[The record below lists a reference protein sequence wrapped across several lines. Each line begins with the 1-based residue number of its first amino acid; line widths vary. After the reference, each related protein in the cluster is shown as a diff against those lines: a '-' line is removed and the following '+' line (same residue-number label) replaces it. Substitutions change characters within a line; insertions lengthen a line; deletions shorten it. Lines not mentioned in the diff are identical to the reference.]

1 MNFFGTIIDT
11 LTLVLLIILLISFVL
26 LSLYYGLFYLR
37 IALYKG
43 KKYPKNT
50 KKPGVSV
57 VLTVRNEYETL
68 RDNLVYLLE
77 QDYPD
82 FEVIVIDHVSKDY
95 TGFILKTYK
104 ENYPNLKVVEF
115 LQDVNMFQNKK
126 FPLSIGIK
134 SAQNDIILLTE
145 CTCVP
150 KSFTW
155 ISEMMENYRPDTD
168 FVMGYSGVKSQKG
181 LLNAFIQ
188 YDNLAYT
195 ASSFGYALLGNPYTA
210 CGKNLAYRKSFFFQK
225 GGFIKHYHIP
235 NGDDDIFV
243 NENATRKNMSVCL
256 TKDSYVLSE
265 PKTSFKAWCQ
275 QKRKRVSTQ
284 IFYSAWDKILL
295 MIYPL
300 CVALFYGA
308 IATIMATSIS
318 MATPF
323 CVLTYLLAGILV
335 LKLAWQILCCHKLEH
350 KLQGGKVSYF
360 APLFEIYFV
369 VMNTIMYISALKGK
383 SKRWKQ

>member
-1 MNFFGTIIDT
+1 MNFFGTIINT
-11 LTLVLLIILLISFVL
+11 LTLVLLIILLVSFVL

-57 VLTVRNEYETL
+57 VLTVRNESEAL
-68 RDNLVYLLE
+68 CDNLVYLLE

-95 TGFILKTYK
+95 TRFILKTYK
-104 ENYPNLKVVEF
+104 ESYPNLKVVEF
-115 LQDVNMFQNKK
+115 LQDVNMFKNKK

-168 FVMGYSGVKSQKG
+168 FVMGYSGVKSAKG
-181 LLNAFIQ
+181 LLNTFIR

-195 ASSFGYALLGNPYTA
+195 ASSFGFALLGNPYTA

-243 NENATRKNMSVCL
+243 NENATRNNVSVCL
-256 TKDSYVLSE
+256 TNDSYVLSE
-265 PKTSFKAWCQ
+265 PKTTFKAWCQ
-275 QKRKRVSTQ
+275 QKAKRMSTQ
-284 IFYSAWDKILL
+284 IFYPIGDKILL
-295 MIYPL
+295 TIYPL
-300 CVALFYGA
+300 CVLLFYG
-308 IATIMATSIS
+308 S
-318 MATPF
+318 MAAIVATNITAESPL
-323 CVLTYLLAGILV
+323 CLLTYMLTGVLV
-335 LKLAWQILCCHKLEH
+335 LKLVWQIVCCHKLEH
-350 KLQGGKVSYF
+350 KLEGGKVAYF

-369 VMNTIMYISALKGK
+369 VMNTIMYISTLKGK